1 MTDNKVI
8 NDFYEKIQ
16 SLARQGITVRISN
29 NCNNPGLFNVEVSS
43 FGVHSVT
50 YGLPGKI
57 EYINEIID
65 NCVIDLRKKIEER
78 MKED

>member
-1 MTDNKVI
+1 MTDNKII

-29 NCNNPGLFNVEVSS
+29 NINNPGLFNVEVSS
-43 FGVHSVT
+43 LGMHTVT

-65 NCVIDLRKKIEER
+65 DRVEDLRKKLEEQ